1 MAMKFSKQSFSDL
14 GLPDILLNVH
24 CYTHSCQCT
33 VCVQYANLCM
43 EIAAERWWPEYL
55 NYSYV
60 MLSIINGNK
69 NFPDFGKI
77 LSDKEHV
84 IYQYIK
90 K

>member
-1 MAMKFSKQSFSDL
+1 MAMKFSKQSFSYL

-24 CYTHSCQCT
+24 CYTYSCQCT
-33 VCVQYANLCM
+33 VCAQYANWFM
-43 EIAAERWWPEYL
+43 EIAAKRWRSEYL

-60 MLSIINGNK
+60 IPSIINGNK
-69 NFPDFGKI
+69 NFPDKKHF
-77 LSDKEHV
+77 

>member
-24 CYTHSCQCT
+24 CYTHSCQCA

-77 LSDKEHV
+77 SSDKKHV